1 MSTHDIRL
9 QSWGRTAV
17 ATCETCPAATPADRA
32 ILRATTADGFTYA
45 ALVAAIEL
53 HTGEGANRALIV
65 TSERVEGQVE
75 FGPQD
80 PDSAWANPPV
90 PEPVERVAFG
100 DADEYPAG
108 YHQRTGQRLPESLD
122 PSARPGG
129 GDPLTDYLHQK
140 GEL

>member
-17 ATCETCPAATPADRA
+17 ATCETCPAATPADKA
-32 ILRATTADGFTYA
+32 ILRGIGADGFTYA

-75 FGPQD
+75 FGK
-80 PDSAWANPPV
+80 

-100 DADEYPAG
+100 DADTYPAG
-108 YHQRTGQRLPESLD
+108 YHPRTGQKLEPIEPLVVEGYND
-122 PSARPGG
+122 EEPGA
-129 GDPLTDYLHQK
+129 
-140 GEL
+140 